1 VFTKE
6 EFLKTKCLVTMVKL
20 RIERGEYLKAMQ
32 FIRDCMVYDTIVEV
46 YEVFQAI
53 KKEMTD

>member
-1 VFTKE
+1 MFTKQ

-32 FIRDCMVYDTIVEV
+32 FIRDCMVYNTIVEV
-46 YEVFQAI
+46 HEVFQTI
-53 KKEMTD
+53 KKEVTN